1 MKRPGIT
8 GLTILLAF
16 AVVAVIEF
24 RTVLAMVG
32 LDPATRLYYAAS
44 ALVVGALLIGLY
56 TLPNDDDNDQTN
68 TSNA

>member
-16 AVVAVIEF
+16 LVVFVIEF

-32 LDPATRLYYAAS
+32 FDPATGPYYAAS
-44 ALVVGALLIGLY
+44 AIVVGALLIGLY
-56 TLPNDDDNDQTN
+56 ALPDDADDQKN
-68 TSNA
+68 TSKA

>member
-1 MKRPGIT
+1 MKRPGMT

-32 LDPATRLYYAAS
+32 FEPATRLYYAGS
-44 ALVVGALLIGLY
+44 AIVVGALLIGLY
-56 TLPNDDDNDQTN
+56 ALPDDEDDDQTN
-68 TSNA
+68 TSKA